1 MALDPSFRALLDRAA
16 VLDTFDIRQVE
27 PAQLRQLM
35 KLITVADGPLEDVA
49 SVDGLTI
56 PGPAGDIPARVYRPA
71 DPPSAPPAV
80 LVWYHGGGF
89 TIGDLDTA
97 DPTCRKLA
105 NRAGALVVSVDYRLA
120 PEHPAPAPVDDAW
133 AALRWVHE
141 HAGDIG
147 GDPNRLAVGGD
158 SAGGTLSAVVAVLA
172 RNAGIELRHQLLIY
186 PATDLTMSY
195 PSHDENAFGF
205 MLTRDM
211 VLWFYD
217 KYLGPSG
224 DPKDP
229 LVSPLFTDDVAGV
242 APAHV
247 LVAEYDPLRDEGVA
261 YAERLRAAGVA
272 VELNHYD
279 GMLHGFFQMAAMTPV
294 ADAAVTSAA
303 ANLRAA
309 VGERLG

>member
-1 MALDPSFRALLDRAA
+1 MRVPVDPAFEVLLARAK

-27 PAQLRQLM
+27 PAALRHLM
-35 KLITVADGPLEDVA
+35 KLITVADGPLDAVA
-49 SVDGLTI
+49 SVDELTI
-56 PGPAGDIPARVYRPA
+56 PGSGGDIPVRVYRPA
-71 DPPSAPPAV
+71 DPSNGPPAV

-97 DPTCRKLA
+97 DPTCRKVA
-105 NRAGALVVSVDYRLA
+105 NRAGVLVVSVDYRLA

-141 HAGDIG
+141 HAGDLG
-147 GDPNRLAVGGD
+147 GDPARLAVGGD

-172 RNAGIELRHQLLIY
+172 RDAGMGLRHQLLVY

-211 VLWFYD
+211 VRWFYD
-217 KYLGPSG
+217 KYLGTG
-224 DPKDP
+224 VDPKDP
-229 LVSPLFTDDVAGV
+229 LVSPLFTDDLTGV

-247 LVAEYDPLRDEGVA
+247 LIAAYDPLRDEGAA
-261 YAERLRAAGVA
+261 YAERLRDAGVP
-272 VELNHYD
+272 VELDHYD
-279 GMLHGFFQMAAMTPV
+279 GMLHGFFQMAAVTPI
-294 ADAAVTSAA
+294 ADQAVTSAA
-303 ANLRAA
+303 ARLRAA
-309 VGERLG
+309 LQP